1 MTTIILLSA
10 RNPQFWSI
18 PTFPLGLSSQGRG
31 SGFLL
36 LLISRLPHRL
46 LSDFR
51 ALPLS
56 IQPIASNKFLLFE
69 SPKMTCAF
77 LARPW
82 LIQKGRLE
90 GAEMSQ
96 LFSFLGNQGY
106 CYDGCG
112 RRQGKQDKKRGKYLL
127 STFDVQ
133 VLYYHLIFVGEET
146 EA

>member
-1 MTTIILLSA
+1 
-10 RNPQFWSI
+10 
-18 PTFPLGLSSQGRG
+18 
-31 SGFLL
+31 
-36 LLISRLPHRL
+36 
-46 LSDFR
+46 
-51 ALPLS
+51 
-56 IQPIASNKFLLFE
+56 
-69 SPKMTCAF
+69 
-77 LARPW
+77 
-82 LIQKGRLE
+82 
-90 GAEMSQ
+90 MSQ